1 MIFFLFSSL
10 YSHKANKVPQGKP
23 PIQKSLSHG
32 GVSLRQAWLK
42 KPVRLNKICRGIAF
56 GSYGDVTRPPPPLH
70 WKYFLRYLIQ
80 IVSLDKVYQYY
91 SLPEI

>member
-1 MIFFLFSSL
+1 MIFFLFSSF

-42 KPVRLNKICRGIAF
+42 KPVRLNKICRGSAF
-56 GSYGDVTRPPPPLH
+56 GSYGEVTRPLR
-70 WKYFLRYLIQ
+70 WKNLCLASDTEFSI
-80 IVSLDKVYQYY
+80 DKVNKYH
-91 SLPEI
+91 SVM